1 MPTTTLYSL
10 RTALNGGLNDSGSV
24 RGRLSYSGRQGDGYV
39 DAIGFARD
47 AFDTDRHSARGQ
59 LEIDLGESTLLRL
72 SGDYTSVREGMWGME
87 SSGQAIAQ
95 KHPTIPIAR
104 TPGAFD
110 ETFNLNGYQRADV
123 WGGSVRIEH
132 DFGGATF
139 TSLTGVRGDEL
150 DELTDFDASAAD
162 AIGRQFAEES
172 DSFQQEL
179 RLASG
184 SDSRVTWLAGLY
196 YFTEEVDRLGQFFL
210 GAHNTF
216 VIGLGPFPGNGGVP
230 FSNLDTRTIETDSWA
245 AFGQLTIPLGERFN
259 VTLGGR
265 YTEDEKSMRRSAQTV
280 GATDLVNPF
289 LEQAFEVEVAA
300 DWNSFDPAFILDYHF
315 NDDHMAYA
323 SYRQGYKSG
332 GFQTDPVINAAA
344 AAVVFNPEEVR
355 STEIGYKANAF
366 DGRLQL
372 NAAAHRST
380 YDNLQFLGTV
390 ALEQRRV
397 RLADRQRRARGSEG
411 SRARLRSPARARPD
425 VARKLRLS
433 RFDIRAICFTDR
445 RQPCRR
451 TDQSLAGELLR
462 GRQLATSWTC
472 RAAAISNSRPR
483 ARIRTTSC
491 SRPRTPHRTTRA
503 RPTRSTTRGLSY
515 QSADSSL
522 ASHVVGQE
530 SHGRSVQDTQPDDR
544 RDPHAA
550 GRRRDGHLCA
560 AADLWCGSHVEVR
573 RLAGSSAD
581 LSEPSMSSA
590 PRRTASFLRPSR
602 NRSTSVAPRVATIS
616 FSVDCRTYLT
626 LAMNLRPL
634 AVK

>member
-1 MPTTTLYSL
+1 M
-10 RTALNGGLNDSGSV
+10 
-24 RGRLSYSGRQGDGYV
+24 
-39 DAIGFARD
+39 
-47 AFDTDRHSARGQ
+47 
-59 LEIDLGESTLLRL
+59 
-72 SGDYTSVREGMWGME
+72 
-87 SSGQAIAQ
+87 
-95 KHPTIPIAR
+95 
-104 TPGAFD
+104 
-110 ETFNLNGYQRADV
+110 
-123 WGGSVRIEH
+123 
-132 DFGGATF
+132 
-139 TSLTGVRGDEL
+139 RGDEL

-265 YTEDEKSMRRSAQTV
+265 YTEDEKSMRRNAQTV

-332 GFQTDPVINAAA
+332 GFQADPVINAAA

-372 NAAAHRST
+372 NAAAHLST

-425 VARKLRLS
+425 IARKLRLLS
-433 RFDIRAICFTDR
+433 IRHSSGLCHRAGAD
-445 RQPCRR
+445 
-451 TDQSLAGELLR
+451 LAGAQTNRSPENTYAVGSSLRPGPVGRQHPRIR
-462 GRQLATSWTC
+462 GREHAFG
-472 RAAAISNSRPR
+472 RVRVRGNEPR
-483 ARIRTTSC
+483 AVQ
-491 SRPRTPHRTTRA
+491 HE
-503 RPTRSTTRGLSY
+503 RGLHALRRADLTSAVP
-515 QSADSSL
+515 ADSPL

-530 SHGRSVQDTQPDDR
+530 SNGRSVQDAQTDDR
-544 RDPHAA
+544 RDPPRLWSSPQWTLMR
-550 GRRRDGHLCA
+550 GRARTVWKSRGSTA
-560 AADLWCGSHVEVR
+560 TSRKQCGLVGAQHVVR
-573 RLAGSSAD
+573 A
-581 LSEPSMSSA
+581 E
-590 PRRTASFLRPSR
+590 TH
-602 NRSTSVAPRVATIS
+602 
-616 FSVDCRTYLT
+616 
-626 LAMNLRPL
+626 RPL
-634 AVK
+634 LKAFAQPLDFGCAEGRDDLLLGGLHDVLDAGHELAPLGREVDQLGAPVGRIRAALEESGDARTR